1 MRPMSRRIIGCA
13 KLPPPIP
20 DVVLIKSDFVTLLVD
35 SSRVPLSSITVSENF
50 PSAAVL
56 APRLSAKMK

>member
-1 MRPMSRRIIGCA
+1 MGCA

-20 DVVLIKSDFVTLLVD
+20 DVVLIKFDLVTLWVD
-35 SSRVPLSSITVSENF
+35 SSRVPLSSITVSKKF
-50 PSAAVL
+50 PSDAVL